1 MNQMLAASNPFATRF
16 VRPGALEFRFT
27 AANESIGKNQVGDEC
42 TEANSVGQLDGIG
55 GQMDA
60 ELGESRLEEI
70 VDDLH
75 QHRIGLF
82 VGHHGSGKST
92 LLHALTP
99 RLRSRFAVVH
109 HVQFCHE
116 YHPHFTA
123 RLRNRYRMVQQLRRQ
138 AKDLP
143 SGGLLTLDG
152 AEQLTR
158 VELRLLC
165 RNIRRR
171 SLSLLATCHT
181 PISNLPILYR
191 TVVTPQLIQDLTE
204 ELIAQAPDVVRHR
217 IRQWLSDR
225 PIASEVNLRDLFFDL
240 YDVAH
245 EAQLS
250 TQC

>member
-1 MNQMLAASNPFATRF
+1 MNQILAASNPFATRF

-27 AANESIGKNQVGDEC
+27 ATNGSIGKNPSGNKC
-42 TEANSVGQLDGIG
+42 TKADRVGQLDGIG
-55 GQMDA
+55 GQFNA

-92 LLHALTP
+92 LLHTLTP
-99 RLRSRFAVVH
+99 RLKSRFAVVH
-109 HVQFCHE
+109 HLQFCQE
-116 YHPHFTA
+116 YHPHLTA
-123 RLRNRYRMVQQLRRQ
+123 RLRNRYRMVLKLRSQ
-138 AKDLP
+138 TKDLP

-165 RNIRRR
+165 RRIRRR
-171 SLSLLATCHT
+171 GLALLATCHA
-181 PISNLPILYR
+181 PISNLPILHR

-204 ELIAQAPDVVRHR
+204 ELIAQAPDVVRHH

-245 EAQLS
+245 EAQMS

>member
-1 MNQMLAASNPFATRF
+1 MLAASNPFATRF

-27 AANESIGKNQVGDEC
+27 AANESIGKNHLGDDRIK
-42 TEANSVGQLDGIG
+42 ADHVGQLGGIG
-55 GQMDA
+55 LQIDA
-60 ELGESRLEEI
+60 ELAESRLEEI
-70 VDDLH
+70 VDELH

-99 RLRSRFAVVH
+99 RLKSRFAVVH

-116 YHPHFTA
+116 RHPHFTA
-123 RLRNRYRMVQQLRRQ
+123 RMRNRYRMVQQLHRQ
-138 AKDLP
+138 TKDLP

-165 RNIRRR
+165 RKIRR
-171 SLSLLATCHT
+171 LGLALLATCHA
-181 PISNLPILYR
+181 PISNLPILHR

-217 IRQWLSDR
+217 IRQWLSAR
-225 PIASEVNLRDLFFDL
+225 PIASDVNLRELFFDL